1 MQCASPG
8 IRIKI
13 AGITLR
19 GPGCSDWEKEPCRAY
34 ALNNRVPLDVGSS
47 FAVPMLRYSYLYQP
61 QYEFRVSSFEW
72 RGQDLNLRPRGYE
85 PRELPYCSTPRYSEL
100 RTIRY
105 FTRPRK
111 KNNIRTTEHAVA
123 DLERQDLNLRNLTVW
138 CFHTHPCGI
147 LATLPSRSGQ
157 LSYVPIMDA
166 TCFP

>member
-1 MQCASPG
+1 M
-8 IRIKI
+8 
-13 AGITLR
+13 
-19 GPGCSDWEKEPCRAY
+19 
-34 ALNNRVPLDVGSS
+34 
-47 FAVPMLRYSYLYQP
+47 
-61 QYEFRVSSFEW
+61 
-72 RGQDLNLRPRGYE
+72 NLRPLGYE

-105 FTRPRK
+105 FTRQRMK
-111 KNNIRTTEHAVA
+111 KAYDIRTTERAVA
-123 DLERQDLNLRNLTVW
+123 DLERQDSNLRNLTVW